1 MSRIAYVNG
10 RYVPHGRARV
20 HIEDR
25 GYQFADAVYEV
36 IAVVGGRMIDAAGH
50 FERLERSL
58 GEIAVPMPMSRAAL
72 RVVLDETI
80 RRNRVRDGIVYLQV
94 TRGTAR
100 RNHAFPA
107 PETPPALVVTARR
120 MAFSTDA
127 ETTPGVKVVTVP
139 DIRWGRCDI
148 KTVGLLPN
156 VLAKQRAAEAGAYE
170 AWLVD
175 EASGA
180 VTEASSSNAWIVDA
194 EGRVVTRP
202 KSNAILGGITRE
214 TVLRLAREAGI
225 AVEERVFTRDEALAA
240 REAFIT
246 STTSFVKPVVQIDDR
261 VIGNGEPGATTRR
274 LLALYL
280 DYVRNP
286 GEAAA

>member
-1 MSRIAYVNG
+1 MSRTAYVNG
-10 RYVPHGRARV
+10 RYVPHDRARV

-25 GYQFADAVYEV
+25 GYQFADGVYEV
-36 IAVVGGRMIDAAGH
+36 IAVVGGRMVDAAGH
-50 FERLERSL
+50 FTRLERSL
-58 GEIAVPMPMSRAAL
+58 GEIEVPMPMSRAAL

-80 RRNRVRDGIVYLQV
+80 RRNRVRDGIVYLQI

-100 RNHAFPA
+100 RNHAFPPA
-107 PETPPALVVTARR
+107 DRRPALVVTARG
-120 MAFSTDA
+120 MTFPTDA

-175 EASGA
+175 AASGA
-180 VTEASSSNAWIVDA
+180 VTEASSSNAWIIDA

-214 TVLRLAREAGI
+214 SVLRLARDAGI
-225 AVEERVFTRDEALAA
+225 AVEERAFTLDEALAA

-246 STTSFVKPVVQIDDR
+246 STTSFVKPVVRIDET

-280 DYVRNP
+280 AHVRDP

>member
-1 MSRIAYVNG
+1 MSRTAYVNG
-10 RYVPHGRARV
+10 RYVAHDRARV

-25 GYQFADAVYEV
+25 GYQFADGIYEV
-36 IAVVGGRMIDAAGH
+36 VAVVDGRMIDADGH
-50 FERLERSL
+50 FTRLERSL
-58 GEIAVPMPMSRAAL
+58 GEIEVSMPMSRAAL
-72 RVVLDETI
+72 RIVLDEI
-80 RRNRVRDGIVYLQV
+80 VRRNRVREGIVYLQI
-94 TRGTAR
+94 TRGTAPR
-100 RNHAFPA
+100 IHAFPA
-107 PETPPALVVTARR
+107 AAIRPALVVTARR
-120 MAFSTDA
+120 MAFPSDA
-127 ETTPGVKVVTVP
+127 ETTPGVKVITVP

-156 VLAKQRAAEAGAYE
+156 VLAKQRATEAGAFE
-170 AWLVD
+170 AWQVD

-180 VTEASSSNAWIVDA
+180 VTEASSSNAWIVTA

-202 KSNAILGGITRE
+202 KSNRILGGITRE
-214 TVLRLAREAGI
+214 CVLRLARDAGV
-225 AVEERVFTRDEALAA
+225 AVEERAFTVDEALAA

-246 STTSFVKPVVQIDDR
+246 STTSFVRPVVRIDET

-280 DYVRNP
+280 AHVREP